1 MTISDSFSDSLNSF
15 FKVTANDAIFRAI
28 PSFEDTYLT
37 NSLFDKFLRVDL
49 SSSHV
54 EIPVFG
60 KNKVEEI
67 LVQNIME
74 TSNVKELNIN
84 LFHQRHLGLCKTSN
98 SIFKIICRYLN
109 TSRLVR
115 IKTYQGEVY
124 YGGQGIILDK
134 NGSPILFATIE
145 ADIEDDYI
153 KENNAKIYI
162 SPSVFSS
169 DNMFEKSIRRQVIPY
184 YLEEGVYVGTYNRLV
199 LHQFKLKRYSKTIPE
214 IVIKDI
220 SNKFFIAPY
229 EPKDSE
235 METSTVNKF
244 LANQADLIGDIILQ

>member
-15 FKVTANDAIFRAI
+15 FKVNANDAIFRAI
-28 PSFEDTYLT
+28 PSFGDTYLT
-37 NSLFDKFLRVDL
+37 NSLFGKFLRVDL

-67 LVQNIME
+67 LEQNIME

-84 LFHQRHLGLCKTSN
+84 LFHQRPLGLCKTSN

-109 TSRLVR
+109 AFRLVR

-134 NGSPILFATIE
+134 NRNPILFATIE
-145 ADIEDDYI
+145 ADIEDGYI
-153 KENNAKIYI
+153 KENNVKIYI

-169 DNMFEKSIRRQVIPY
+169 NNMLEKSIRRQVIPY
-184 YLEEGVYVGTYNRLV
+184 YLEEGVYIGTYNRLV
-199 LHQFKLKRYSKTIPE
+199 VNQFKIKRHSMTIPE
-214 IVIKDI
+214 IIIKDV
-220 SNKFFIAPY
+220 SDKFFINPY

-235 METSTVNKF
+235 IETSIVNKF
-244 LANQADLIGDIILQ
+244 LFDHADLIEDIILQ

>member
-1 MTISDSFSDSLNSF
+1 MTISDSFSNSLNSF

-28 PSFEDTYLT
+28 PSFGDTYLT
-37 NSLFDKFLRVDL
+37 NSLFGKFLRVDL

-67 LVQNIME
+67 LEQNIME
-74 TSNVKELNIN
+74 IGNVKELNIN
-84 LFHQRHLGLCKTSN
+84 LFHQSPLGLCKTSN

-109 TSRLVR
+109 AFRLVR

-134 NGSPILFATIE
+134 NKNPILFATIE
-145 ADIEDDYI
+145 ADIEDGYI
-153 KENNAKIYI
+153 KENNVKIYI

-169 DNMFEKSIRRQVIPY
+169 DNMLEKSIRRQVIPY
-184 YLEEGVYVGTYNRLV
+184 YLEEGVYIGTYNRLV

-244 LANQADLIGDIILQ
+244 LSDHANLIGDIILQ

>member
-1 MTISDSFSDSLNSF
+1 MNISDSFSTSLYSF
-15 FKVTANDAIFRAI
+15 FKVNENNSIFRSI
-28 PSFEDTYLT
+28 PSYGDTYLT
-37 NSLFDKFLRVDL
+37 NSLFGKFLHIDL

-54 EIPVFG
+54 EIPIFG

-67 LVQNIME
+67 LEQNIME
-74 TSNVKELNIN
+74 ISNIKELNIN

-98 SIFKIICRYLN
+98 SIFKIIYRYLN

-115 IKTYQGEVY
+115 IKTFQGDTY

-134 NGSPILFATIE
+134 NRNPILFATIE
-145 ADIEDDYI
+145 ADIDNGYI
-153 KENNAKIYI
+153 KENNVKIYI

-169 DNMFEKSIRRQVIPY
+169 DNMLEKSIRRQVIPY
-184 YLEEGVYVGTYNRLV
+184 YLEEGVCVGSYNRLV
-199 LHQFKLKRYSKTIPE
+199 ISQFKTIMYNRAIPE

-220 SNKFFIAPY
+220 SDKFFITPY

-235 METSTVNKF
+235 IETSTVNKF
-244 LANQADLIGDIILQ
+244 LNDQADLIEDIILQ